1 MSFTAS
7 SPASWRRQPIPGRRP
22 KDFVLE
28 FIFRLEPAPS
38 SSSRVRAGLAIS
50 RVYKVSQV
58 IFSGFRS
65 QLPAGRQRSRRKRTR
80 FRSIVPSIESSGV
93 LTDCAHLAY
102 RSVVPA
108 SQGPEAP
115 KGCRVEVSP
124 KLWPRRQVGPSSSTY
139 LLKFSGPPFLGFPQ
153 DTYQYYWSGDCG
165 KTSQRRR
172 RNCWLLPAAV
182 AKHGIYRRQAAMR
195 RRRVYPRK
203 LLTAHTFSSVGET
216 CRHPCNGVHRRRAYK
231 LVSLL
236 CISTVWLLVLSVGD
250 KLWL

>member
-1 MSFTAS
+1 MSFSSVHGITAVV
-7 SPASWRRQPIPGRRP
+7 GTRP
-22 KDFVLE
+22 E
-28 FIFRLEPAPS
+28 FLEP
-38 SSSRVRAGLAIS
+38 SSRGTCYLPRLQGITGNYIL
-50 RVYKVSQV
+50 
-58 IFSGFRS
+58 GFWS

-236 CISTVWLLVLSVGD
+236 CISIVWLLVLSVGD